1 MSKLKTSSTSS
12 EPALHA
18 EKEFQLARQQ
28 AEMKAGEALFRNAS
42 KKIVEQRE
50 KLLSDDAD
58 VSPSEENQPRDTAQ
72 ISELHR
78 RARTGEAGSADEVLE
93 WVLEMA
99 GKDWEAFFKWQPE
112 FSTSLQAQ
120 LSELSKL
127 YLALLEAAL
136 KYAEGENL
144 AWQMERLDALLAQK
158 LCIIMEQN
166 LEQLTILLEQNGQAA
181 VMDGI
186 FSSLYRQT
194 AGRTLSLQAAR
205 SLFTQGGT
213 VSYGGSRAF
222 SSAGLSPS
230 SLTQASP
237 DFSSSSLSR
246 TAAGSFSGKA
256 ANASLSAR
264 QDAMFQQSGRR
275 QPSGISSS
283 FSGEGMIYQSS
294 RKQNV
299 RFQQV
304 YHGQKNSWREQIK
317 QRNEVIGSARKGIAD
332 NTFHK
337 TGAVVCSGKDLEAA
351 NRFAAHLNGRG
362 NLFQNP
368 EISAVNDEV
377 TGLLAAIMSMKGQVY
392 AGECKQADSLV
403 LGLQKAIR
411 KMVDHY
417 LSQKGVS
424 NVYYHTL
431 EVYQRGR
438 NPQKAMKAGQDY
450 AYQRFCEKQKEPA
463 YQKSA
468 SYSREAGFFRAVL
481 KNISP
486 EKEFALGVNVLQ
498 KDWENFLRSI
508 GKGKKSSHT
517 SKAERYSPWGI
528 LLDPGMRDAEGYG
541 SSMKILLGAA
551 VLLLIAVVVF
561 VCVFYLT

>member
-42 KKIVEQRE
+42 QKIVERRE

-58 VSPSEENQPRDTAQ
+58 VSPIEENQPRDTAQ
-72 ISELHR
+72 LSELHR
-78 RARTGEAGSADEVLE
+78 RPRTGEAGSADEVLE

-99 GKDWEAFFKWQPE
+99 EKDWEAFLKWQPE

-144 AWQMERLDALLAQK
+144 VWQMERLDVLLAQK

-166 LEQLTILLEQNGQAA
+166 LEQLTILLEQNGQTA

-194 AGRTLSLQAAR
+194 AGRTLSLQGAR
-205 SLFTQGGT
+205 SLFAQGGT
-213 VSYGGSRAF
+213 VSYGSRAF
-222 SSAGLSPS
+222 SSAGLSSS

-237 DFSSSSLSR
+237 DFSPSSLSKA
-246 TAAGSFSGKA
+246 AAGSFSGKA
-256 ANASLSAR
+256 ANTSLSAG
-264 QDAMFQQSGRR
+264 QDALSRQSGRR
-275 QPSGISSS
+275 QQSASSSS

-337 TGAVVCSGKDLEAA
+337 AGTVVCSGKDLEAA

-417 LSQKGVS
+417 LAQKGAA

-438 NPQKAMKAGQDY
+438 NPQKAIMLGQDY
-450 AYQRFCEKQKEPA
+450 AYQRFCKKQKEPA
-463 YQKSA
+463 YQRSA
-468 SYSREAGFFRAVL
+468 PYSREAGFFRAVL

-486 EKEFALGVNVLQ
+486 EKEVALGVNVLQ
-498 KDWENFLRSI
+498 KDWENFLRSL

-541 SSMKILLGAA
+541 GSMKILLGAA
-551 VLLLIAVVVF
+551 VLLLIAIVVF
-561 VCVFYLT
+561 VLL

>member
-42 KKIVEQRE
+42 QKIIEQRE

-58 VSPSEENQPRDTAQ
+58 VSPIEENQPRDTAQ

-78 RARTGEAGSADEVLE
+78 RPRTGEAGSADEVLE

-99 GKDWEAFFKWQPE
+99 GKDWEAFLKWQPE

-144 AWQMERLDALLAQK
+144 AWQMERLDALFAQK

-205 SLFTQGGT
+205 SLFAQGGT

-230 SLTQASP
+230 SLTQACP

-256 ANASLSAR
+256 ANASFSAR
-264 QDAMFQQSGRR
+264 QDALFQQSGRR
-275 QPSGISSS
+275 QPSGIASS

-481 KNISP
+481 KNINP
-486 EKEFALGVNVLQ
+486 EKEFALGVSVLQ
-498 KDWENFLRSI
+498 KDWENFLRSM

>member
-1 MSKLKTSSTSS
+1 MDMSKLKTSSTSS

-42 KKIVEQRE
+42 QKVIERRE
-50 KLLSDDAD
+50 KLLSEDTD
-58 VSPSEENQPRDTAQ
+58 VGQTEENQPRDTAQ
-72 ISELHR
+72 LSELHR
-78 RARTGEAGSADEVLE
+78 RPRTGEAGSADEILE

-99 GKDWEAFFKWQPE
+99 EKDWEAFLKWQPE
-112 FSTSLQAQ
+112 FSASLQAQ

-144 AWQMERLDALLAQK
+144 AWQMERLDVLLAQK

-166 LEQLTILLEQNGQAA
+166 LEQLTILLEQNGQTA

-194 AGRTLSLQAAR
+194 AGRTLSRQAAH
-205 SLFTQGGT
+205 SLLAQGST
-213 VSYGGSRAF
+213 FSYGGSRAF

-237 DFSSSSLSR
+237 VFSSSSLSKA
-246 TAAGSFSGKA
+246 AAGSFSGKA
-256 ANASLSAR
+256 ANASLSAG
-264 QDAMFQQSGRR
+264 QDALSRQSDRR
-275 QPSGISSS
+275 QQSGISSS

-294 RKQNV
+294 RKQSV

-337 TGAVVCSGKDLEAA
+337 AGTVMCSGKDLETA

-438 NPQKAMKAGQDY
+438 NPQKAIMAGQDY
-450 AYQRFCEKQKEPA
+450 AYQRFCKKQKEPE
-463 YQKSA
+463 YQRSA
-468 SYSREAGFFRAVL
+468 PYSREAGFFRAVL

-498 KDWENFLRSI
+498 KDWENFLRSM
-508 GKGKKSSHT
+508 GKGKKSSYT

-541 SSMKILLGAA
+541 GSMKILLGAA
-551 VLLLIAVVVF
+551 VLLLIAIVVF
-561 VCVFYLT
+561 VLL

>member
-1 MSKLKTSSTSS
+1 MDMSKLKTSSTSS

-42 KKIVEQRE
+42 QKVIERRE
-50 KLLSDDAD
+50 KLLSEDTD
-58 VSPSEENQPRDTAQ
+58 VGQTEENQPRDTAQ
-72 ISELHR
+72 LSELHR
-78 RARTGEAGSADEVLE
+78 RPRTGEAGSADEILE

-99 GKDWEAFFKWQPE
+99 EKDWEAFLKWQPE
-112 FSTSLQAQ
+112 FSASLQAQ

-144 AWQMERLDALLAQK
+144 AWQMERLDVLLAQK

-166 LEQLTILLEQNGQAA
+166 LEQLTILLEQNGQTA

-194 AGRTLSLQAAR
+194 AGRTLSRQAAH
-205 SLFTQGGT
+205 SLLAQGST
-213 VSYGGSRAF
+213 FSYGGSRAF

-237 DFSSSSLSR
+237 VFSSSSLSKA
-246 TAAGSFSGKA
+246 AAGSFSGKA
-256 ANASLSAR
+256 ANASLSAG
-264 QDAMFQQSGRR
+264 QDALSRQSGRR
-275 QPSGISSS
+275 QQSGISSS

-294 RKQNV
+294 RKQSV

-337 TGAVVCSGKDLEAA
+337 AGTVMCSGKDLETA

-438 NPQKAMKAGQDY
+438 NPQKAIMAGQDY
-450 AYQRFCEKQKEPA
+450 AYQRFCKKQKEPE
-463 YQKSA
+463 YQRSA
-468 SYSREAGFFRAVL
+468 PYSREAGFFRAVL

-486 EKEFALGVNVLQ
+486 EKEVALGVSVLQ
-498 KDWENFLRSI
+498 KDWENFLRSM

-528 LLDPGMRDAEGYG
+528 LLDSGMRDAEGYG
-541 SSMKILLGAA
+541 GSMKILLGAA
-551 VLLLIAVVVF
+551 VLLLIAIVVF
-561 VCVFYLT
+561 VLL

>member
-12 EPALHA
+12 EPALLA

-28 AEMKAGEALFRNAS
+28 AEMKAGEAMFRGAS
-42 KKIVEQRE
+42 QKIIVQRE
-50 KLLSDDAD
+50 KVKSDDED
-58 VSPSEENQPRDTAQ
+58 VGQTEENQPKDTAQ
-72 ISELHR
+72 LSEQHLRISRGNAASVE
-78 RARTGEAGSADEVLE
+78 EILE

-99 GKDWEAFFKWQPE
+99 EKDWEAFLEWQPE
-112 FSTSLQAQ
+112 SDVPLQTQ
-120 LSELSKL
+120 LQELSKL

-136 KYAEGENL
+136 KYAEGGNL
-144 AWQMERLDALLAQK
+144 AWQTARLDALLAQK

-181 VMDGI
+181 VMNGI

-194 AGRTLSLQAAR
+194 AGRILSLQAAH
-205 SLFTQGGT
+205 SLFAQGGT
-213 VSYGGSRAF
+213 VSHGGSRAF
-222 SSAGLSPS
+222 SSAGLSS
-230 SLTQASP
+230 STLTRASP
-237 DFSSSSLSR
+237 DFSSFSLSR
-246 TAAGSFSGKA
+246 TAAG
-256 ANASLSAR
+256 
-264 QDAMFQQSGRR
+264 
-275 QPSGISSS
+275 S

-317 QRNEVIGSARKGIAD
+317 QRTEIIGRARKGIAD

-337 TGAVVCSGKDLEAA
+337 TGAVVCSGKELEAA

-392 AGECKQADSLV
+392 AGECKQVDSLV

-411 KMVDHY
+411 KIVDYY
-417 LSQKGVS
+417 LRQKGVA

-431 EVYQRGR
+431 EVYQRGK
-438 NPQKAMKAGQDY
+438 NPQKAIKAGQDY
-450 AYQRFCEKQKEPA
+450 AYQRFCEKQRESA

-468 SYSREAGFFRAVL
+468 PYSREAGFFRAVL

-498 KDWENFLRSI
+498 KDWENFLRSME
-508 GKGKKSSHT
+508 KGKKSSHT
-517 SKAERYSPWGI
+517 LKAERYSPWGI
-528 LLDPGMRDAEGYG
+528 LLDPEVRDAEGRG

-551 VLLLIAVVVF
+551 VLLLIAIVVF
-561 VCVFYLT
+561 VCLRAVLFI